1 MVVTSQVGCDK
12 IAPIISGYGNS
23 ARFRTLRS
31 TIVEGSLQT
40 CCDGRMSRR
49 VADTAG
55 STASRLYFMQNKVN
69 FCKVQINISS
79 LI

>member
-1 MVVTSQVGCDK
+1 MVVTSQVGCDE
-12 IAPIISGYGNS
+12 IAPIILGYGNG

-31 TIVEGSLQT
+31 TIVENPLQT
-40 CCDGRMSRR
+40 CCDGRLSRR
-49 VADTAG
+49 VTDTAG
-55 STASRLYFMQNKVN
+55 STASQPYFLQNKVN